1 VLKEFQ
7 RRDILAGMAATAAT
21 VALPAISA
29 AAAPEMMHAVINFG
43 TGISGKVYG
52 PEDAGMW
59 YHRHGAAGATPDR
72 IRRGRFRRAAR

>member
-52 PEDAGMW
+52 P
-59 YHRHGAAGATPDR
+59 
-72 IRRGRFRRAAR
+72 